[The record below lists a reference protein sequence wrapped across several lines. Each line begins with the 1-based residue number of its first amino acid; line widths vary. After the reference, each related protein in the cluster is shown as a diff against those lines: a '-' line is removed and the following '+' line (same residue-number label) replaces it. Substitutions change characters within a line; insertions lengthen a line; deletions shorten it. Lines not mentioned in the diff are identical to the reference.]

1 MIRHV
6 KLTCR
11 GMSFNDWEKVIDT
24 TAVSQTIGHSLQRSL
39 IQKGAKNTSCPKT
52 ARPVSL
58 PEGVSTNIPIFCWL
72 NPFESLWNPTKPP
85 WNPMKSEWNQI
96 RPPKSCCLSGAGPER
111 LGVVGERRSWHVSA
125 GEASAG
131 LSRLRS
137 AGGVLADGMMG
148 WSGLA
153 RYLYIKYIFIIC
165 IYIYV

>member
-1 MIRHV
+1 MYLHLNTYIYIYMIRHV

-24 TAVSQTIGHSLQRSL
+24 TAVSQTIGQSLQRSL

-85 WNPMKSEWNQI
+85 WNPMKSEWNPI
-96 RPPKSCCLSGAGPER
+96 RPPKSCCLSAQALSDWEWLVNVGHGTSLRVKLP
-111 LGVVGERRSWHVSA
+111 LGYPGSEAPVVSW
-125 GEASAG
+125 
-131 LSRLRS
+131 R
-137 AGGVLADGMMG
+137 MG
-148 WSGLA
+148 RWDDQD
-153 RYLYIKYIFIIC
+153 
-165 IYIYV
+165 